1 MDITTL
7 RILATLACFA
17 TFIGILAWAYARSN
31 RARFDEAARIPLLV
45 DDFAGQTK
53 SGSDCSVPN

>member
-17 TFIGILAWAYARSN
+17 TFVGIVCWAYSN
-31 RARFDEAARIPLLV
+31 RNRERFDRDARIPLQP
-45 DDFAGQTK
+45 D
-53 SGSDCSVPN
+53 

>member
-17 TFIGILAWAYARSN
+17 TFVGIFAWAYARSN
-31 RARFDEAARIPLLV
+31 RARFDAAAQIP
-45 DDFAGQTK
+45 FE
-53 SGSDCSVPN
+53 SD